1 MRFDFERYTEI
12 GSPPVVPFGSNRLKI
27 ADAAIGIA
35 IKEFFSIP
43 ASPQGFVLIGK
54 SRFVNKALILDELAP
69 FENFRRATESE
80 GEAFRT
86 V

>member
-1 MRFDFERYTEI
+1 M
-12 GSPPVVPFGSNRLKI
+12 VPFGSKRLKI

-35 IKEFFSIP
+35 IKEFFSMP
-43 ASPQGFVLIGK
+43 ASPQGLVLIGK
-54 SRFVNKALILDELAP
+54 FRFVNKALMLDKLTP
-69 FENFRRATESE
+69 FENFSRATGSE